1 MATTY
6 YARSV
11 STEHY
16 RCGLS
21 LVTREAGDPL
31 MSVFVAGDRT
41 LYLWPVSAVREIDL
55 TTTAEERATIK
66 AALDATEG
74 PVTL

>member
-6 YARSV
+6 YAREV
-11 STEHY
+11 NTEHY

-21 LVTREAGDPL
+21 LVTRDVNDPL
-31 MSVFVAGDRT
+31 VMVFVAGDRT
-41 LYLWPVSAVREIDL
+41 FFLWPVSAIREIDL
-55 TTTAEERATIK
+55 NTTAEERATIK
-66 AALDATEG
+66 AALDAAEG

>member
-6 YARSV
+6 YAREV
-11 STEHY
+11 NTEHY

-21 LVTREAGDPL
+21 LVTRDVNDPL
-31 MSVFVAGDRT
+31 VMVFVAGDRT
-41 LYLWPVSAVREIDL
+41 FFLWPVSAIREIDL
-55 TTTAEERATIK
+55 NTTAEERAKIK
-66 AALDATEG
+66 AALDAAEG

>member
-21 LVTREAGDPL
+21 RVTSDVNDPL
-31 MSVFVAGDRT
+31 MMVFIAGDRT
-41 LYLWPVSAVREIDL
+41 FYLWPVSAVREIDL

-66 AALDATEG
+66 AAIEATEG